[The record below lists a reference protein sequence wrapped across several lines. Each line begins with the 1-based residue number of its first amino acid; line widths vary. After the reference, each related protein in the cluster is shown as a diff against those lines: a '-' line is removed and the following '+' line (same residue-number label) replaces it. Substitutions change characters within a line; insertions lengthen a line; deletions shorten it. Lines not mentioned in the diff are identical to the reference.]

1 MLRLCKNVVHL
12 SLPTSQLSGEQFK
25 QIIKQMK
32 HLQSL
37 DISATMGESWPLLS
51 CRKLKELTLRMQVK
65 KEDYLWLYNP
75 DGPRTLFSFKPQNMN
90 IIFNKRDCIYEHRL
104 LEEWLKLNP
113 SSRACHT
120 GCLRLFS
127 NIKIPMDFSPQ
138 LPEFQVQFGPSC
150 CLPCVRASNYGLL
163 GLQKDILLLTDMYT
177 CKGKKLCKAVMR
189 SYNRLRSLNL
199 DGHLNNDIV
208 SLNLLTHF
216 DASNSKSLHS
226 GHLEQLAL
234 ICPNLEEL
242 NIQGN
247 TDCLKSLQ
255 GLGVLA
261 SCCDHLQGLN
271 LLGISV
277 TDVESRVKLWEILAD
292 LRLTYLAIELC
303 VLIPWED
310 DGQNKEEII
319 DLFKKCF
326 YLKAIEVHGQEL
338 CSKCG
343 IDHTQRKHYDLSILS
358 NFHSLVHCIVGDIHS
373 DIEALYSC
381 AGIKYLSIS
390 SQQSHFSWDEPS
402 VQNKNLEQLC
412 IKPNKSDCMSIPD
425 TFLQSVSAHGGLVHV
440 VLCGGGF
447 SGGGIIA
454 LIENSFNLL
463 TCHIYTDNIRSDF
476 GLRCTM
482 KTFKAVL
489 KMRLSH
495 RKLFSQGSFDLCT
508 LKHSSL
514 RDIDSFMVERNM
526 DIVSL
531 WYIM

>member
-1 MLRLCKNVVHL
+1 MVMFVAKSLRRLDILWPIDFIYQLTMHGTACFKLDELTIRAVEMKKRYCVQITMLLGL
-12 SLPTSQLSGEQFK
+12 SLYSWLGSWISVGFHPQV
-25 QIIKQMK
+25 IKIVVGQR
-32 HLQSL
+32 
-37 DISATMGESWPLLS
+37 IPF
-51 CRKLKELTLRMQVK
+51 RKLVEHWLRC
-65 KEDYLWLYNP
+65 NP
-75 DGPRTLFSFKPQNMN
+75 DSPTG
-90 IIFNKRDCIYEHRL
+90 C
-104 LEEWLKLNP
+104 
-113 SSRACHT
+113 T
-120 GCLRLFS
+120 GCLKVFLS
-127 NIKIPMDFSPQ
+127 LKVPMNLHPALPDFQ
-138 LPEFQVQFGPSC
+138 LQFGQSCTLPFVKPSQF
-150 CLPCVRASNYGLL
+150 GLL
-163 GLQKDILLLTDMYT
+163 GLEEWDVSLTDS
-177 CKGKKLCKAVMR
+177 GKVVRKAVMIG
-189 SYNRLRSLNL
+189 LRP
-199 DGHLNNDIV
+199 DIERNHFSSDNTDLSFV
-208 SLNLLTHF
+208 THF
-216 DASNSKSLHS
+216 DASNCNSIHS
-226 GHLEQLAL
+226 GHLEQLAKA
-234 ICPNLEEL
+234 CPKLQHLNLR
-242 NIQGN
+242 GN
-247 TDCLKSLQ
+247 SHCLERLQ
-255 GLGVLA
+255 AIV
-261 SCCDHLQGLN
+261 SCKFLRGIN
-271 LLGISV
+271 LLGISIM
-277 TDVESRVKLWEILAD
+277 DVESYVHLWKMLVD
-292 LRLTYLAIELC
+292 MRLTYLAIELC

-463 TCHIYTDNIRSDF
+463 TCHIYTDNIRTDF

-482 KTFKAVL
+482 KTFKALL
-489 KMRLSH
+489 KMKFSL